1 MVFNSAQRKNTGQ
14 GACWW
19 LNFAQIERLRDF
31 LPGRTCWNVKY
42 SVLVYFENGRIV

>member
-31 LPGRTCWNVKY
+31 FTRQD
-42 SVLVYFENGRIV
+42 VLECKIQCFGVF